1 MLAGRGGAGQWAF
14 KELSQLQPG
23 RRADVDDM
31 AIITISRLSGSGGR
45 EIATAT
51 AEALNFQLIDRN
63 GMDMVID
70 QQFPVRTEQLS
81 KIKQDRKVYDE
92 MVRSAIAE
100 VASIHHVVILGSGAQ
115 FLFAKLAASLHVQ
128 IVAPLPYRIAR
139 VMRLG
144 QTDRDAAEKIL
155 EARDQ
160 EKKTFIHTLYGKD
173 WRDPAHY
180 DLVLNIDRF
189 SNDVAVAIIVKAAQ
203 AKGIEAKR
211 VELSP
216 QLREEIL
223 TAKLDVAQLLDLE
236 TVENPL
242 PEFAHP
248 SEREFARVMDFYRI
262 RWQYEPRTFP
272 IEWDENQN
280 VVKAFTPDFY
290 LPDLDLFIELTT
302 MKQSLVTKKN
312 RKVRLLRELYPEVNI
327 KILYERDY
335 KNLIFKYGL
344 STEDRNGNGE

>member
-1 MLAGRGGAGQWAF
+1 
-14 KELSQLQPG
+14 
-23 RRADVDDM
+23 M
-31 AIITISRLSGSGGR
+31 AIITISRLTGSGGR
-45 EIATAT
+45 EIATAV
-51 AEALNFQLIDRN
+51 AETLQFQFVDRN
-63 GMDMVID
+63 TMDVVID

-81 KIKQDRKVYDE
+81 RLKKDRKVYDE

-100 VASIHHVVILGSGAQ
+100 LAASHNIVILGSGGQ
-115 FLFAKLAASLHVQ
+115 FLFARVAASLHVQ

-139 VMRLG
+139 VMR
-144 QTDRDAAEKIL
+144 TANADRARAERII
-155 EARDQ
+155 EERDR
-160 EKKTFIHTLYGKD
+160 EKETFLRTLYGKD

-180 DLVLNIDRF
+180 DLVINIDHF
-189 SNDVAVAIIVKAAQ
+189 SNEVAVEIIVKAAQ
-203 AKGIEAKR
+203 AKGIEAT
-211 VELSP
+211 VVQLPP

-223 TAKLDVAQLLDLE
+223 TTKLDVAQLSDLE
-236 TVENPL
+236 HTEDKL

-262 RWQYEPRTFP
+262 RWEYEPKTFP
-272 IEWDENQN
+272 IEWDENHN

-312 RKVRLLRELYPEVNI
+312 RKVRLLREHYPDVNI

-335 KNLIFKYGL
+335 KNLIWKYGL
-344 STEDRNGNGE
+344 GQEEEANGNGDAA

>member
-1 MLAGRGGAGQWAF
+1 
-14 KELSQLQPG
+14 
-23 RRADVDDM
+23 M
-31 AIITISRLSGSGGR
+31 AIITISRLTGSGGR

-51 AEALNFQLIDRN
+51 AKALNFQFIDRD
-63 GMDMVID
+63 GMDVVID

-81 KIKQDRKVYDE
+81 RIKKDRRVYQE

-100 VASIHHVVILGSGAQ
+100 VAAAHNVVVLGSGAQ
-115 FLFAKLAASLHVQ
+115 FLFARVAASLHVQ

-144 QTDRDAAEKIL
+144 NVDRPEAEKII
-155 EARDQ
+155 EDRDR
-160 EKKTFIHTLYGKD
+160 EKETFIRTLYGKD
-173 WRDPAHY
+173 WRDPSYY
-180 DLVLNIDRF
+180 DLVLNIDYF
-189 SNDVAVAIIVKAAQ
+189 SNEIAAEIIVKAAQ
-203 AKGIEAKR
+203 AKGIEATA
-211 VELSP
+211 VELP
-216 QLREEIL
+216 ARLREEIL
-223 TAKLDVAQLLDLE
+223 TTKLDVAQMADTEEDRASPVAAVAEKQPLE
-236 TVENPL
+236 DRL

-262 RWQYEPRTFP
+262 RWEYEPRTFP

-335 KNLIFKYGL
+335 KNLIWKYGL
-344 STEDRNGNGE
+344 SNGEAENGNGDNAA

>member
-1 MLAGRGGAGQWAF
+1 
-14 KELSQLQPG
+14 
-23 RRADVDDM
+23 M
-31 AIITISRLSGSGGR
+31 AIITISRLTGSGGR

-51 AEALNFQLIDRN
+51 AKALNFQFIDRD
-63 GMDMVID
+63 GMDVVID

-81 KIKQDRKVYDE
+81 RIKKDRRVYQE

-100 VASIHHVVILGSGAQ
+100 VAAAHNVVVLGSGAQ
-115 FLFAKLAASLHVQ
+115 FLFARVAASLHVQ

-144 QTDRDAAEKIL
+144 NVDRPEAEKII
-155 EARDQ
+155 EERDR
-160 EKKTFIHTLYGKD
+160 EKETFIRTLYGKD
-173 WRDPAHY
+173 WRDPSYY
-180 DLVLNIDRF
+180 DLVLNIDYF
-189 SNDVAVAIIVKAAQ
+189 SNEIAAEIIVKAAQ
-203 AKGIEAKR
+203 AKGIEVTA
-211 VELSP
+211 VELP
-216 QLREEIL
+216 ARLREEIL
-223 TAKLDVAQLLDLE
+223 TTKLDVAQMADTE
-236 TVENPL
+236 EDCASPVAVVAEKQPFEDRL

-262 RWQYEPRTFP
+262 RWEYEPRTFP

-335 KNLIFKYGL
+335 KNLIWKYGL
-344 STEDRNGNGE
+344 SNGEAENGNGDNAA

>member
-1 MLAGRGGAGQWAF
+1 
-14 KELSQLQPG
+14 
-23 RRADVDDM
+23 M
-31 AIITISRLSGSGGR
+31 AIITISRLTGSGGR

-51 AEALNFQLIDRN
+51 AEALKFQFIDRKA
-63 GMDMVID
+63 MDAVID

-81 KIKQDRKVYDE
+81 RLKKDRKVYDE

-100 VASIHHVVILGSGAQ
+100 IAAVHNVVILGSGGQ
-115 FLFAKLAASLHVQ
+115 FLFARVAASLHVQ

-139 VMRLG
+139 VMR
-144 QTDRDAAEKIL
+144 TARVDRASAETIIA
-155 EARDQ
+155 ERDR
-160 EKKTFIHTLYGKD
+160 EKEIFLNTLYGRD

-180 DLVLNIDRF
+180 DLVLNIDHF
-189 SNDVAVAIIVKAAQ
+189 SNDVAVEILVKAAQ
-203 AKGIEAKR
+203 AKGIEATL
-211 VELSP
+211 VQLP
-216 QLREEIL
+216 AQLREEIL
-223 TAKLDVAQLLDLE
+223 TTKLDVAQLADLQPGE
-236 TVENPL
+236 EKL

-272 IEWDENQN
+272 IEWDENRN
-280 VVKAFTPDFY
+280 VLKAFTPDFY

-312 RKVRLLRELYPEVNI
+312 RKVRLLRELYPDVNI

-335 KNLIFKYGL
+335 KNLIWKYGL
-344 STEDRNGNGE
+344 GQEEEENGSGAA

>member
-1 MLAGRGGAGQWAF
+1 
-14 KELSQLQPG
+14 
-23 RRADVDDM
+23 M
-31 AIITISRLSGSGGR
+31 AIITISRLTGSGGR
-45 EIATAT
+45 EIATAV

-63 GMDMVID
+63 AMDIVID

-81 KIKQDRKVYDE
+81 RIKKDRRVYDE

-100 VASIHHVVILGSGAQ
+100 VAATHNVVILGSGAH
-115 FLFAKLAASLHVQ
+115 FLFARLAASLHVQ
-128 IVAPLPYRIAR
+128 IVAPVPYRIAR
-139 VMRLG
+139 VMRLA
-144 QTDRDAAEKIL
+144 QVERPEAERIIADRDREK
-155 EARDQ
+155 E
-160 EKKTFIHTLYGKD
+160 TFIQTLYAKD

-189 SNDVAVAIIVKAAQ
+189 SNEVAVEIIVKAAQ

-216 QLREEIL
+216 ELREEIL
-223 TAKLDVAQLLDLE
+223 TTKLDVAQMADLE
-236 TVENPL
+236 PVEDRL

-262 RWQYEPRTFP
+262 RWQYEPKTFP

-312 RKVRLLRELYPEVNI
+312 RKVRMLRELYPDINI

-335 KNLIFKYGL
+335 KNLIWKYGL
-344 STEDRNGNGE
+344 GEENGNGNGDS

>member
-1 MLAGRGGAGQWAF
+1 
-14 KELSQLQPG
+14 
-23 RRADVDDM
+23 M
-31 AIITISRLSGSGGR
+31 AIITISRLTGSGGL

-51 AEALNFQLIDRN
+51 AEALKFQFIDRKA
-63 GMDMVID
+63 MDAVID

-81 KIKQDRKVYDE
+81 ILKKDRKVYDE

-100 VASIHHVVILGSGAQ
+100 IAAIHNVVILGSGGQ
-115 FLFAKLAASLHVQ
+115 FLFARVAASLHVQ

-139 VMRLG
+139 VMRTG
-144 QTDRDAAEKIL
+144 RVERTRAERIIDERDREKEIFL
-155 EARDQ
+155 S
-160 EKKTFIHTLYGKD
+160 TLYGKD

-180 DLVLNIDRF
+180 DLVLNIDHF
-189 SNDVAVAIIVKAAQ
+189 SNDVAVEIIVKAAQ
-203 AKGIEAKR
+203 AKGIEATA
-211 VELSP
+211 VQLP
-216 QLREEIL
+216 AQLREEIL
-223 TAKLDVAQLLDLE
+223 TTKLDVAQLADLQPSE
-236 TVENPL
+236 EKL

-272 IEWDENQN
+272 IEWGENRN
-280 VVKAFTPDFY
+280 VLKAFTPDFY

-312 RKVRLLRELYPEVNI
+312 RKVRLLRELYPDVNI

-335 KNLIFKYGL
+335 KNLIWKYRLGQ
-344 STEDRNGNGE
+344 EEEENGSGAA

>member
-1 MLAGRGGAGQWAF
+1 
-14 KELSQLQPG
+14 
-23 RRADVDDM
+23 M
-31 AIITISRLSGSGGR
+31 AIITISRLTGSGGR

-51 AEALNFQLIDRN
+51 AKVLNFQFIDRA
-63 GMDMVID
+63 GMDIVID

-81 KIKQDRKVYDE
+81 RIKKDRRVYQE

-100 VASIHHVVILGSGAQ
+100 VAATHNIVILGSGAQ
-115 FLFAKLAASLHVQ
+115 FLFARVAASLHVQ
-128 IVAPLPYRIAR
+128 IVAPLPFRIAR

-144 QTDRDAAEKIL
+144 NVDRQKAERII
-155 EARDQ
+155 EERDS
-160 EKKTFIHTLYGKD
+160 EKERLIKTLYAKD

-180 DLVLNIDRF
+180 DLVLNIDHF
-189 SNDVAVAIIVKAAQ
+189 STEIAVEIIVKAAQ
-203 AKGIEAKR
+203 AKGIEVTA
-211 VELSP
+211 VELP
-216 QLREEIL
+216 AQLREEIL
-223 TAKLDVAQLLDLE
+223 TTKLDVAQMADSDEEQASPIGNSQLE
-236 TVENPL
+236 NEPLEKL

-262 RWQYEPRTFP
+262 RWEYEPKTFP
-272 IEWDENQN
+272 IEWDESHN

-312 RKVRLLRELYPEVNI
+312 RKVRLLRELYPDVNI

-335 KNLIFKYGL
+335 KNLIWKYGL
-344 STEDRNGNGE
+344 NNGNGENGHGDNGAINGKGPE

>member
-1 MLAGRGGAGQWAF
+1 
-14 KELSQLQPG
+14 
-23 RRADVDDM
+23 M
-31 AIITISRLSGSGGR
+31 AIVTISRLTGSGGR

-51 AEALNFQLIDRN
+51 AQALNFQFIDRA
-63 GMDMVID
+63 GMDVVID

-81 KIKQDRKVYDE
+81 RIKKDRRVYQE
-92 MVRSAIAE
+92 MVRSAVAE
-100 VASIHHVVILGSGAQ
+100 VAATHNVVILGSGAQ
-115 FLFAKLAASLHVQ
+115 FLFARVAASLHVQ

-144 QTDRDAAEKIL
+144 NVDRQSAEKII
-155 EARDQ
+155 EEHDR
-160 EKKTFIHTLYGKD
+160 EKQRFIETLYSKD

-180 DLVLNIDRF
+180 DLVLNIDHF
-189 SNDVAVAIIVKAAQ
+189 SNEIAVQIIVKAAQ
-203 AKGIEAKR
+203 AKGIEATV
-211 VELSP
+211 VELP
-216 QLREEIL
+216 AQLRQEIL
-223 TAKLDVAQLLDLE
+223 TTKLDVAQMADSEESDASALGNTELENEPLDK
-236 TVENPL
+236 L

-262 RWQYEPRTFP
+262 RWEYEPKTFP
-272 IEWDENQN
+272 IEWDDSRS

-335 KNLIFKYGL
+335 KNLIWKYGL
-344 STEDRNGNGE
+344 SNGDDNGEGDNGDNGKGPE

>member
-1 MLAGRGGAGQWAF
+1 
-14 KELSQLQPG
+14 
-23 RRADVDDM
+23 M
-31 AIITISRLSGSGGR
+31 AIITISRLTGSGGR

-51 AEALNFQLIDRN
+51 AKALNFQFIDRD
-63 GMDMVID
+63 GMDVVID

-81 KIKQDRKVYDE
+81 RIKKDRRVYQE

-100 VASIHHVVILGSGAQ
+100 VAAAHNVVVLGSGAQ
-115 FLFAKLAASLHVQ
+115 FLFARVAASLHVQ

-144 QTDRDAAEKIL
+144 NVDRPEAEKII
-155 EARDQ
+155 EERDR
-160 EKKTFIHTLYGKD
+160 EKETFIRTLYGKD
-173 WRDPAHY
+173 WRDPSYY
-180 DLVLNIDRF
+180 DLVLNIDYF
-189 SNDVAVAIIVKAAQ
+189 SNEIAAEIIVKAAQ
-203 AKGIEAKR
+203 AKGIEATA
-211 VELSP
+211 VELP
-216 QLREEIL
+216 ARLREEIL
-223 TAKLDVAQLLDLE
+223 TTKLDVAQMADTEEDRASPVAAVAEKQPLE
-236 TVENPL
+236 DRL

-262 RWQYEPRTFP
+262 RWEYEPRTFP

-335 KNLIFKYGL
+335 KNLIWKYGL
-344 STEDRNGNGE
+344 SNGEAENGNGDNAA